1 MAEPDLAGRLD
12 RAAGDAWPAI
22 EEWDYD
28 GWALRFG
35 RGYTKRV
42 NSITPVARGVR
53 PLPDKIAA
61 CKAAYDARH
70 IPSVFR
76 LPSYLD
82 TAELE
87 AALEA
92 RGYSKIDKTSVRLM
106 SFAGAMPHAPATVEI
121 APAVNMEWLGSV
133 AAWNR
138 LDSDR
143 RAALDAIVGRIA
155 APAAFAL
162 VRAGATCVAAG
173 LGVRQEELVCLT
185 AVIVDPNQRRRGFG
199 RAVTTALLRW
209 ARREGAEFA
218 YLQVVKSNAPAIR
231 LYNRLGFDREIY
243 RYHYRGLPGRAADA
257 AAARMA
263 PPG

>member
-12 RAAGDAWPAI
+12 RAACSAWPAI
-22 EEWDYD
+22 EEWAYD

-42 NSITPVARGVR
+42 NSITPVTRGMR

-61 CKAAYDARH
+61 CEAAYDARH
-70 IPSVFR
+70 IPSAFR
-76 LPSYLD
+76 LPGYVE

-92 RGYSKIDKTSVRLM
+92 RGYTKIDKTSVRLM
-106 SFAGAMPHAPATVEI
+106 SFAGAIPEAPATVEI
-121 APAVNMEWLGSV
+121 ASAINLEWLGSV

-138 LDSDR
+138 LDSVP
-143 RAALDAIVGRIA
+143 RAALETIVGRIA

-173 LGVRQEELVCLT
+173 LGVRQEELVCIT
-185 AVIVDPNQRRRGFG
+185 AIIVDPNQRRRGFG
-199 RAVTTALLRW
+199 RAVTAALLRW
-209 ARREGAEFA
+209 ARLEGAKLA

-231 LYNRLGFDREIY
+231 LYNQLGFNREIY
-243 RYHYRGLPGRAADA
+243 RYHYRVLPGRAADA
-257 AAARMA
+257 VTARMA
-263 PPG
+263 RQA